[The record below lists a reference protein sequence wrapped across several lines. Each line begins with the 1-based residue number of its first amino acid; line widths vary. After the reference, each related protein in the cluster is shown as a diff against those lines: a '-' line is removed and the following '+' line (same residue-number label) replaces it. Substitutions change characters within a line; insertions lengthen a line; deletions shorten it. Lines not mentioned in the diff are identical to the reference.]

1 MNDEIIK
8 EIIQLKK
15 EKNAVILAHYYVDG
29 EIQEIADYVGDSYY
43 LSKIAV
49 NCKEDTIVFAG
60 VKFMGESAKLLNP
73 HKIVL
78 MPDEDADCP
87 MAHMCDEYF
96 IQRKR
101 EEYDDLCVVTYIN
114 STAHLKTLS
123 DVCVTSSNAYKIVS
137 QLPNKNILFIPDQNL
152 GKHIAKMLPEKNF
165 IFCNGYCPTHF
176 RITVDELKE
185 AKKLHP
191 NAPVLIHPE
200 CRPELVEL
208 SDYSGSTAGII
219 DYARN
224 DGHDEFIVV
233 TEIGVLYK
241 MQNENPHKKF
251 YTVTKNQ
258 VCPNMKKNSLEKI
271 RDCLKYQLNEVVL
284 DEEFMEK
291 AKKPLEM
298 MHSLAK

>member
-152 GKHIAKMLPEKNF
+152 
-165 IFCNGYCPTHF
+165 
-176 RITVDELKE
+176 
-185 AKKLHP
+185 
-191 NAPVLIHPE
+191 
-200 CRPELVEL
+200 
-208 SDYSGSTAGII
+208 
-219 DYARN
+219 
-224 DGHDEFIVV
+224 
-233 TEIGVLYK
+233 
-241 MQNENPHKKF
+241 
-251 YTVTKNQ
+251 
-258 VCPNMKKNSLEKI
+258 
-271 RDCLKYQLNEVVL
+271 
-284 DEEFMEK
+284 
-291 AKKPLEM
+291 
-298 MHSLAK
+298 